1 MEKTCPITKILNYLS
16 KKWTLLILREL
27 HNNGTKR
34 FNELSREMKKIS
46 PRTLS
51 RRLKELEHL
60 ELVSRKRFNE
70 TPPRVEYSLTDKGKE
85 LINCFK
91 YLDIWVRKFGAE

>member
-1 MEKTCPITKILNYLS
+1 MEKTCSITKIVSNLS

-34 FNELSREMKKIS
+34 FNDLIRDMKNIS

-51 RRLKELEHL
+51 KRLKELEKL
-60 ELVSRKRFNE
+60 GLISKKRFNE
-70 TPPRVEYSLTDKGKE
+70 TPPRVEYSLTDKGNE
-85 LINCFK
+85 LIKCFR
-91 YLDIWVRKFGAE
+91 YIDVWVKKFDVK